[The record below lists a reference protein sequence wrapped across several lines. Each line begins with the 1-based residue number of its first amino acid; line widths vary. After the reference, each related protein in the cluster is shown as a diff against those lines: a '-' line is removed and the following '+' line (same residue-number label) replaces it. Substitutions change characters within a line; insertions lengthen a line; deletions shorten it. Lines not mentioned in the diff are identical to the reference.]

1 MATLTPHPPTQGD
14 PAPGGSPTGHTP
26 HPAQPPAGTS
36 GPAPAQPSGAAPAQ
50 APAPGEPRP
59 ASAQGAVPGQSGVS
73 SGRGGGFAVA
83 QSGAA
88 PAHAS
93 GLSGVAGPAGGL
105 ATGPVGAAAGETG
118 AGQDGVAARA
128 AGEAA
133 SAPGTAVGG
142 QEPAAGSK
150 TTASE
155 REPAGRKAAAVVVAG
170 LLAACAGLAFD
181 GVFPLES
188 LLPVV
193 GLAAGGPCV
202 LALAPAGRLPLWGTI
217 PIGVLAWLTAVSA
230 TLFREQAWLGFLPGP
245 SAVGAALTGVRDAG
259 GWLLTTILPAAP
271 GSPAI
276 VLVSFLVWAAA
287 TVAAELALRRRAA
300 MLPAVAV
307 LPVFAVAVVLGV
319 AGGGTV
325 VPYAACFAGLVL
337 LLGLVR
343 TGRSP
348 LAVAAG
354 VPVLVLL
361 VAAATVVAPLLPV
374 AERPFDVRTLVEQPP
389 PRQIKGVSA
398 LDQVSAW
405 LQNPRREL
413 FTVETPS
420 DANLRLAVLDT
431 FDGVSWTSSA
441 GFVPTG
447 GRVPG
452 GEDAARETVEQRFTV
467 QKLPGPWLPAADRP
481 LSATGT
487 DLVVDPD
494 SGMLA
499 GTRAREGLT
508 YQVTSGIRKYPA
520 AELRHAT
527 PADDPER
534 RRLPDGPDGRTPPQ
548 RARLGEIA
556 RRATRGARSPG
567 QQAAKLASFLRKH
580 AVNDVN
586 APPGHS
592 YRSIEFFLTESKRG
606 TTEQFAASFALL
618 GRALGLPTR
627 IVVGFRPGTKEGGV
641 RQVRGGDVLA
651 WAEVE
656 FDGIGWVP
664 FYPTPSRTRSG
675 DGGDVA
681 EGAPKQAKEIEQAI
695 NESAGQAEPTPE
707 PSTDRPT
714 PPPVPGEDASAGPL
728 VWLAAGGGLVAVY
741 LLAVA
746 IVPAVRKA
754 RRRRAPS
761 PAARVAGAWQQTVIR
776 LRTAGLPVTTGTLTA
791 GEVAFLAERALDPA
805 AREPLAALAD
815 LANLATFA
823 DTPVDAA
830 DADLAWRHHA
840 TVDALVKRKVGVWR
854 RAAGRLSPM
863 SLFG

>member
-1 MATLTPHPPTQGD
+1 MATLTPPP
-14 PAPGGSPTGHTP
+14 PAPGGPSPDGHPTGHT
-26 HPAQPPAGTS
+26 AATGRPPSGTA
-36 GPAPAQPSGAAPAQ
+36 GPAPAQPSGATFAQAAPAQ
-50 APAPGEPRP
+50 SQVPGQPPSRSAPAQTSMPAPGESSP
-59 ASAQGAVPGQSGVS
+59 ASGP
-73 SGRGGGFAVA
+73 GGGFAA
-83 QSGAA
+83 AGSGAA
-88 PAHAS
+88 PAGGAPGS
-93 GLSGVAGPAGGL
+93 GGAAGPAGRGDA
-105 ATGPVGAAAGETG
+105 ATAAAHGTSAGQGREGGSRSG
-118 AGQDGVAARA
+118 AG
-128 AGEAA
+128 
-133 SAPGTAVGG
+133 
-142 QEPAAGSK
+142 
-150 TTASE
+150 E
-155 REPAGRKAAAVVVAG
+155 RESAGRKAAAVVVAG

-193 GLAAGGPCV
+193 GPAAGGPCV
-202 LALAPAGRLPLWGTI
+202 LALALSGRLPLWGTI
-217 PIGVLAWLTAVSA
+217 PISVLAWLTTVSA

-245 SAVGAALTGVRDAG
+245 SAAGAALTGVRDAG

-300 MLPAVAV
+300 MLPAVAA

-354 VPVLVLL
+354 VPLLALLVL
-361 VAAATVVAPLLPV
+361 AATVVAPVLPV

-389 PRQIKGVSA
+389 PRPIKGVSA

-413 FTVETPS
+413 FTVETSS

-452 GEDAARETVEQRFTV
+452 ADDAARETVEQRFTV

-487 DLVVDPD
+487 DLVVDPAT
-494 SGMLA
+494 GMLA
-499 GTRAREGLT
+499 STQAREGLT
-508 YQVTSGIRKYPA
+508 YRVTSGIRRYPA

-527 PADDPER
+527 PADDPEQ

-556 RRATRGARSPG
+556 RRATKGARSPG
-567 QQAAKLASFLRKH
+567 QQAAKLASYLRKH

-627 IVVGFRPGTKEGGV
+627 IVVGFRPGEKKGGV

-695 NESAGQAEPTPE
+695 NDSAGQAEPTPK

-714 PPPVPGEDASAGPL
+714 PPPVPDEDASAGPL
-728 VWLAAGGGLVAVY
+728 MWLAAGGGLAAVY

-746 IVPAVRKA
+746 IVPAVRRA

-761 PAARVAGAWQQTVIR
+761 PAARVVGAWRQTVTR

-805 AREPLAALAD
+805 AREPLTALAE
-815 LANLATFA
+815 LANLATFG

-830 DADLAWRHHA
+830 DADLAWRHYA
-840 TVDALVKRKVGVWR
+840 AVDAVVKGKVGVLR
-854 RAAGRLSPM
+854 RAAGRLSPV